1 MTIFVNISLTLL
13 PIYASDYPRKDKR
26 NYFSLLIKWSR
37 RSNTVI
43 DHYVKEFVG
52 DGITG
57 RISVRNFIETAK
69 KLDIFN
75 VLEIR

>member
-1 MTIFVNISLTLL
+1 MNIALTLL

-37 RSNTVI
+37 RSNAVI
-43 DHYVKEFVG
+43 DHYMKEF
-52 DGITG
+52 TG
-57 RISVRNFIETAK
+57 ESISGQISVRDFIETAK
-69 KLDIFN
+69 RLDIFN